1 MSCPRS
7 LKLSLAALIVLVAA
21 GPAVAA
27 GPPLDGTVSDFTV
40 IDPPRPAPVTSF
52 VDRDGGSRSLAD
64 FRGKVVLLNL
74 WATWCGPC
82 VEELP
87 SLDRLEG
94 KLGGADFEVLALAQD
109 QGGRDTVAAFYR
121 RHRIERL
128 GLFADAGNTLAH
140 RLGIDGLPTTL
151 VLDREGRAVGALV
164 GAVQWDAPEAVA
176 LLRYYIGGDGGVL
189 APSPGEAAGVIK
201 TSAELRP

>member
-1 MSCPRS
+1 MSRPKS
-7 LKLSLAALIVLVAA
+7 LKLSLAVLIALAA
-21 GPAVAA
+21 ADPAVAA
-27 GPPLDGTVSDFTV
+27 GPPLGGTVSDFTV
-40 IDPPRPAPVTSF
+40 IDPPRPAPATSF
-52 VDRDGGSRSLAD
+52 VDRDGGSVSLAD

-82 VEELP
+82 VEEMP

-128 GLFADAGNTLAH
+128 ALYADAGNMLAH
-140 RLGIDGLPTTL
+140 KLGIDGLPTTL

-164 GAVQWDAPEAVA
+164 GAVSWDTPEALA
-176 LLRYYIGGDGGVL
+176 LLRYYIDGGGTAP

-201 TSAELRP
+201 TGLELRP